1 MRVFLKP
8 KLWLGIWLFGWL
20 LCIVLSLITPPD
32 ISLDVDNSDKLGHF
46 LAYGT
51 LSAWAILIFERKQ
64 SWFFSALGLIV
75 LGIVMEFAQ
84 GYLTSNRMMDWH
96 DAIANTMG
104 VGLGL
109 CLSFMPLQKILQ
121 AIDLRLFQK

>member
-8 KLWLGIWLFGWL
+8 KLWLGIWCFGWL